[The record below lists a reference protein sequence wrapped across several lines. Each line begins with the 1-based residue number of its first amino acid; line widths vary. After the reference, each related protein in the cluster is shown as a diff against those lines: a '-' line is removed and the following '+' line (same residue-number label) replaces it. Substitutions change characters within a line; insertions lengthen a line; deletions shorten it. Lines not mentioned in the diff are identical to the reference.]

1 LLDPRQR
8 LLHFLRRRAAG
19 IAIEDLMTHGHRHLV
34 VADTQQL
41 PIGVELAG
49 GLGLLGLRCILLR
62 RGLIAR

>member
-1 LLDPRQR
+1 
-8 LLHFLRRRAAG
+8 
-19 IAIEDLMTHGHRHLV
+19 MTHGHRHLV